1 MDIKY
6 IFNIINDSYVKGPLN
21 DSFIIFKAFNDLL
34 YLIYSS
40 KSSLINCY
48 DLTNFQKICE
58 IKDDISNICK
68 YVNFNHIF
76 DSKNKRDLVLSIYCS
91 CDIIKLWN
99 IYNWQCLIK
108 INSINNGLTTG
119 CCCFL
124 KENNENIYIVT
135 SCRDNK
141 FGSEPIKIFDLKGN
155 KIKDIN
161 SSKSVVMYITNFY
174 DNMNNKNY
182 IISCN
187 LNCLKSY
194 DYIKNELYHEYT
206 DKKENELYS
215 HAIIYTNSDNALI
228 IISSSFDG
236 YIRLWNF
243 HTNKL
248 INKIKIKSSI
258 LFEICLWNNDYLFV
272 GCGNDELNLINL
284 KNGNINSFHRHKN
297 AVINIKKFY
306 HKNYGQCL
314 ITQGKNYDRIIIW
327 IFEEK

>member
-21 DSFIIFKAFNDLL
+21 DSFILFKTFNDLL

-76 DSKNKRDLVLSIYCS
+76 DLKNKRDLVLSIYCS

-124 KENNENIYIVT
+124 KENKENIYIVT

-161 SSKSVVMYITNFY
+161 SSKNVAMYITNFY

-187 LNCLKSY
+187 LNRLKSY

-258 LFEICLWNNDYLFV
+258 LFEICLWKNDYLFV

-327 IFEEK
+327 IFEDK

>member
-1 MDIKY
+1 M
-6 IFNIINDSYVKGPLN
+6 
-21 DSFIIFKAFNDLL
+21 FK
-34 YLIYSS
+34 I
-40 KSSLINCY
+40 
-48 DLTNFQKICE
+48 
-58 IKDDISNICK
+58 
-68 YVNFNHIF
+68 
-76 DSKNKRDLVLSIYCS
+76 
-91 CDIIKLWN
+91 LW
-99 IYNWQCLIK
+99 
-108 INSINNGLTTG
+108 
-119 CCCFL
+119 
-124 KENNENIYIVT
+124 
-135 SCRDNK
+135 
-141 FGSEPIKIFDLKGN
+141 
-155 KIKDIN
+155 
-161 SSKSVVMYITNFY
+161 
-174 DNMNNKNY
+174 
-182 IISCN
+182 
-187 LNCLKSY
+187 
-194 DYIKNELYHEYT
+194 YHEYT

-215 HAIIYTNSDNALI
+215 HAIIYINSDNALI

-327 IFEEK
+327 IFEDKLN